1 MTRNEVYDAAEL
13 YLATKISP
21 KTERLRLSKTPRQK
35 NFTISIEKNEEV
47 IDNFEGIQLKWKYVC
62 VERQN
67 NYDREQKFFELSFN
81 KKSKDKILESYLPYV
96 LRRANEIRAESKV
109 VKIYNR
115 DCPHGDDDSGIWGS
129 MNLDHPSTFETLAMD
144 PELKKTIIEDLE
156 RFVRRKDYYKKVG
169 KAWKRGYLLYGPP
182 GTGKSSLI
190 AAMANYLSFDIYD
203 LELSSIYSNSD
214 LRNILLSTTNKSIV
228 VIEDIDCSVQTQDR
242 QNGGGDDGSSKL
254 TLSGILNFIDG
265 LWSSS
270 GDERI
275 IIFTTNHKDRLDP
288 ALLRPGRM
296 DVHINL
302 SYCTVDGFRIL
313 ASNYLGIGDEDK
325 DDHPLLGKI
334 DGLIKSTEVTPAEVA
349 EELMRSE
356 DADLALE
363 GLVKLLEGK
372 KREKEE
378 KKEEVVEEEE
388 VEGETVEEEE
398 EGNVNGYGGGNNGK
412 VGRRGRG
419 RGGGYGRSR
428 GTRVTRRRSNLGA
441 PRSGN
446 GNPPYF
452 Y

>member
-1 MTRNEVYDAAEL
+1 MYDAAEL

-21 KTERLRLSKTPRQK
+21 KTERLRLSKTPKQK

-96 LRRANEIRAESKV
+96 LRRANQIKAESKV

-129 MNLDHPSTFETLAMD
+129 MNLDHPSNFDTIAMD
-144 PELKKTIIEDLE
+144 PELKNMIIADLE
-156 RFVRRKDYYKKVG
+156 RFVRRKEYYKKVG
-169 KAWKRGYLLYGPP
+169 RAWKRGYLLYGPP

-228 VIEDIDCSVQTQDR
+228 VIEDIDCSVQVQDR
-242 QNGGGDDGSSKL
+242 ENGGGQSDDSKL

-265 LWSSS
+265 LWSSC

-275 IIFTTNHKDRLDP
+275 IVFTTNHKDRLDP

-313 ASNYLGIGDEDK
+313 AANYLGIGSGDG
-325 DDHPLLGKI
+325 DHPLFGKI
-334 DGLIKSTEVTPAEVA
+334 DGLIRSTEVTPAEVA

-363 GLVKLLEGK
+363 GVVKLLERKG
-372 KREKEE
+372 RERDE
-378 KKEEVVEEEE
+378 KKEEGGRGGEDEEEDDME
-388 VEGETVEEEE
+388 IVDGR
-398 EGNVNGYGGGNNGK
+398 NNRTE
-412 VGRRGRG
+412 GRRGRG
-419 RGGGYGRSR
+419 RGRGWGGGWRRSR
-428 GTRVTRRRSNLGA
+428 GRGTRQD
-441 PRSGN
+441 
-446 GNPPYF
+446 F